1 MANAWS
7 FFPNLNLLKKSGAGH
22 GAIAETV
29 SHNVSQS
36 MSKKIL
42 TIMLLTSILNFFGCK
57 GKNEPEKTKEDA
69 EFEQFLEQ
77 SKNSIDE
84 FNNRKIYKNL
94 TIEILDSIPDDK
106 LEQAIMDN
114 IDTRFQDGE
123 QYTLDKISELTNGQQ
138 AVFSTWWLE
147 AEVNNGGFNQFYFNS
162 SGQFAEMAVIG
173 FLTIGANKIYLENK
187 ERLEEFDD
195 GTMESFSESYKD
207 NPLNDLDTEFYKLY
221 DSEKIGELRIKY
233 IRENK
238 NEFITE

>member
-1 MANAWS
+1 
-7 FFPNLNLLKKSGAGH
+7 
-22 GAIAETV
+22 
-29 SHNVSQS
+29 
-36 MSKKIL
+36 
-42 TIMLLTSILNFFGCK
+42 MLLTSILNFFGCK
-57 GKNEPEKTKEDA
+57 GKIEPEKTKEDA
-69 EFEQFLEQ
+69 ELEQFLEQ
-77 SKNSIDE
+77 SKYSIDE
-84 FNNRKIYKNL
+84 FNNRKIYKKL

-123 QYTLDKISELTNGQQ
+123 QYTLNKISELTNGQQ

-162 SGQFAEMAVIG
+162 SGQFADMAEIG
-173 FLTIGANKIYLENK
+173 FLTIGADKFSELTKRANKIYSENK

>member
-1 MANAWS
+1 
-7 FFPNLNLLKKSGAGH
+7 
-22 GAIAETV
+22 
-29 SHNVSQS
+29 
-36 MSKKIL
+36 
-42 TIMLLTSILNFFGCK
+42 MLLTSILNFFGCK

-84 FNNRKIYKNL
+84 FKNRKIYKEM
-94 TIEILDSIPDDK
+94 TTEILDSIPDDRI
-106 LEQAIMDN
+106 EQAIFDN
-114 IDTRFQDGE
+114 IYEIIGDDYE
-123 QYTLDKISELTNGQQ
+123 NELSNVKKLSIGQR
-138 AVFSTWWLE
+138 AFFSTWIIE
-147 AEVNNGGFNQFYFNS
+147 GEVNNGGFNQFYFNS
-162 SGQFAEMAVIG
+162 SGQYAQMAEIG
-173 FLTIGANKIYLENK
+173 FMTIGAEKFSELTKRANKIYSENK

-207 NPLNDLDTEFYKLY
+207 NPLNDLDTEFYNLY

>member
-1 MANAWS
+1 M
-7 FFPNLNLLKKSGAGH
+7 
-22 GAIAETV
+22 I
-29 SHNVSQS
+29 
-36 MSKKIL
+36 
-42 TIMLLTSILNFFGCK
+42 LTSILNFFGCK

-69 EFEQFLEQ
+69 EFEQFIEQ

-94 TIEILDSIPDDK
+94 TTEILDSIADDK

-114 IDTRFQDGE
+114 IDTNFQDGE
-123 QYTLDKISELTNGQQ
+123 QYTLEQISKLTKGQQ

-162 SGQFAEMAVIG
+162 SGQFAKMAEIG
-173 FLTIGANKIYLENK
+173 FKTIGAGKFSELTERANKIYSENK

-195 GTMESFSESYKD
+195 GTMESFSESYKE
-207 NPLNDLDTEFYKLY
+207 NPLNDLDTEFYNLY